1 MAQSKWIYGGGA
13 VLLAGLIVWAVT
25 SVPEIPQQTDEPT
38 GPRIMSYMDN
48 TLHEER
54 DGRTIW
60 QMTAEQM
67 NVDIDTND
75 TGMVKI
81 DGTFYSDDGRTLTL
95 KADEGRM
102 DSKTR
107 DIVLTGTIEATTSD
121 GASLRAKQI
130 KWTAAEGSLTA
141 EGDAELIR
149 DDMQLSC
156 DRLSGVGQDHWQAT
170 GSVHMVKAGRTFTG
184 PVVDYYPS
192 QNEYVLAAS
201 GGTMTSADGTFSA
214 DHLEGWLKE
223 NRFIGTGNAHLVSPP
238 RDLEGGGD
246 RVEYFGM
253 AERPYAVLD
262 GNAWVYQGNNM
273 ARSNHMT
280 VYLADDGSAVT
291 E

>member
-54 DGRTIW
+54 DGRTVW

-121 GASLRAKQI
+121 GAHLRAKEV
-130 KWTAAEGSLTA
+130 KWTAAEGELSA
-141 EGDAELIR
+141 EGDAEFVR
-149 DDMQLSC
+149 DDI
-156 DRLSGVGQDHWQAT
+156 RAT
-170 GSVHMVKAGRTFTG
+170 GDRIVSTDNFQRFSV
-184 PVVDYYPS
+184 
-192 QNEYVLAAS
+192 
-201 GGTMTSADGTFSA
+201 
-214 DHLEGWLKE
+214 
-223 NRFIGTGNAHLVSPP
+223 IGKKLIKIIGNSKLFVQ
-238 RDLEGGGD
+238 
-246 RVEYFGM
+246 
-253 AERPYAVLD
+253 
-262 GNAWVYQGNNM
+262 VYQELSVEKLCLGKSVNLTKHKHSRCIN
-273 ARSNHMT
+273 
-280 VYLADDGSAVT
+280 LCK
-291 E
+291 

>member
-13 VLLAGLIVWAVT
+13 VLLAGLIVWAVA
-25 SVPEIPQQTDEPT
+25 SVPEIPQQTDTPT

-54 DGRTIW
+54 DGRMIW

-130 KWTAAEGSLTA
+130 KWTAADGSLTA

-149 DDMQLSC
+149 EDM
-156 DRLSGVGQDHWQAT
+156 RAT
-170 GSVHMVKAGRTFTG
+170 GDRIVST
-184 PVVDYYPS
+184 
-192 QNEYVLAAS
+192 
-201 GGTMTSADGTFSA
+201 DGFQKFSIF
-214 DHLEGWLKE
+214 GKK
-223 NRFIGTGNAHLVSPP
+223 FIKIIGNSKLFVQ
-238 RDLEGGGD
+238 
-246 RVEYFGM
+246 
-253 AERPYAVLD
+253 
-262 GNAWVYQGNNM
+262 VYQELSIKKLCFGKSVNLTKHKHSRCIN
-273 ARSNHMT
+273 
-280 VYLADDGSAVT
+280 LCK
-291 E
+291 

>member
-121 GASLRAKQI
+121 GASLRA
-130 KWTAAEGSLTA
+130 
-141 EGDAELIR
+141 
-149 DDMQLSC
+149 
-156 DRLSGVGQDHWQAT
+156 
-170 GSVHMVKAGRTFTG
+170 
-184 PVVDYYPS
+184 
-192 QNEYVLAAS
+192 N
-201 GGTMTSADGTFSA
+201 
-214 DHLEGWLKE
+214 
-223 NRFIGTGNAHLVSPP
+223 
-238 RDLEGGGD
+238 
-246 RVEYFGM
+246 
-253 AERPYAVLD
+253 
-262 GNAWVYQGNNM
+262 
-273 ARSNHMT
+273 RSNGRRRRAALSPRGMLNSFAT
-280 VYLADDGSAVT
+280 ICARQAIVL
-291 E
+291 